1 MRDIRLDSRY
11 KEVVTLYKSIDDDH
25 GVLISNGNYVRVI
38 LNEDETSIKAVDFEG
53 GPMLSVEGELPCTY
67 GRKIKSIKA
76 AYYVE
81 LE

>member
-1 MRDIRLDSRY
+1 MRDIKLDSRY
-11 KEVVTLYKSIDDDH
+11 KDVVTLYKSIDDDY

-53 GPMLSVEGELPCTY
+53 GPMISVGDPIT
-67 GRKIKSIKA
+67 GTFKNIKSIKA

>member
-1 MRDIRLDSRY
+1 MRDIRLDSRC

-25 GVLISNGNYVRVI
+25 GVLISNGNYVRLI
-38 LNEDETSIKAVDFEG
+38 SDKDKTIKAIDFEG
-53 GPMLSVEGELPCTY
+53 GPMLSVGGELPCTY

>member
-1 MRDIRLDSRY
+1 MRDIKLDSRY
-11 KEVVTLYKSIDDDH
+11 KEVVTLYKSIDDNH
-25 GVLISNGNYVRVI
+25 GVLVSNGNYVRVI

-53 GPMLSVEGELPCTY
+53 GPMISVGDSMIETSK
-67 GRKIKSIKA
+67 KIKRIKA

>member
-1 MRDIRLDSRY
+1 MRDIKLDSRY
-11 KEVVTLYKSIDDDH
+11 KDVVTLYKSIDDDY

-38 LNEDETSIKAVDFEG
+38 LNEDETSIQAVDFEG
-53 GPMLSVEGELPCTY
+53 GPMISVGDSMIGTSK
-67 GRKIKSIKA
+67 KIKSIKA